1 MKVELNNFY
10 CLTINTIR
18 YGYTDIIFRKYGLP
32 HLIEYKGFTS
42 NTFRDSEK
50 SCLFGHMSFTMIAR
64 YLSLPYYFFFE
75 DDAYPRKDV
84 KERLEFYIE
93 NRPPNCGIL
102 VLGRNGEYGEID
114 NTYENYHIVKERPFG
129 AHAYLVFKEA
139 YDELIKSF
147 EKEKIA
153 DIALK
158 GNNFTNYKPYW
169 TNEYLFIQKNLDS
182 NCMSKNLVEK
192 RGNYFYPKLDGRQ
205 GLGIHREIPPDPRWE

>member
-1 MKVELNNFY
+1 MEVKLNNFL
-10 CLTINTIR
+10 CLSINDVR
-18 YGYTDIIFRKYGLP
+18 YNYTNNIFKKYGLP
-32 HLIEYKGFTS
+32 ELKKYEGFTK
-42 NTFRDSEK
+42 NTFRNSEL

-64 YLSLPYYFFFE
+64 YLDLPYYFFFE
-75 DDAYPRKDV
+75 DDAYPRSDV
-84 KERLEFYIE
+84 KEKLEFYIK
-93 NRPPNCGIL
+93 NRPPDCGIL

-114 NTYENYHIVKERPFG
+114 YTYDNYHIVMQRPFG

-139 YDELIKSF
+139 YNELIKSF

-158 GNNFTNYKPYW
+158 GENFTKYRPYW

-192 RGNYFYPKLDGRQ
+192 NGNYFYPKLDGRQ
-205 GLGIHREIPPDPRWE
+205 GLGIHFKLPPDPKWE